1 MLNQWLGTHTLDTD
15 LERAGIPKL
24 NAHGESACLYSL
36 RHAFNQAM
44 QEADIP
50 FRHAQR
56 FMRHS
61 DPKHTANTYLDSDGL
76 DLGGSIDKLPAV
88 GQSSRVARSVVE
100 VVEDRPEVSNGVAV
114 DDLSQQEKTA
124 TAVSERQSVS
134 GRDAEC
140 PDADDEWSRGESNP
154 RRILL
159 HWIQATIWS
168 LCAQHGAQSKPIQ
181 RCPNWSIH
189 GQRCLVNRAS

>member
-1 MLNQWLGTHTLDTD
+1 
-15 LERAGIPKL
+15 
-24 NAHGESACLYSL
+24 
-36 RHAFNQAM
+36 M

-76 DLGGSIDKLPAV
+76 DLRSSIDKLPAV
-88 GQSSRVARSVVE
+88 GGIPRVARSVVG

-124 TAVSERQSVS
+124 IAVSERQSMTVNV
-134 GRDAEC
+134 AEC
-140 PDADDEWSRGESNP
+140 PDSHREWSRGESNP
-154 RRILL
+154 RAGIVSRALL
-159 HWIQATIWS
+159 
-168 LCAQHGAQSKPIQ
+168 
-181 RCPNWSIH
+181 R
-189 GQRCLVNRAS
+189 V